1 LRFFSDLGLGRA
13 RRRVAA
19 VALAA
24 AALTAALLQSAAAQA
39 GAPYYGRAVAF
50 AQPNSVWHEHW
61 KVLARAVEAD
71 PDLDI
76 DYFIHGE
83 LGGEEQMM
91 HDLRRGRAHIGGM
104 ALQGLAST
112 VPELT
117 VAMAPYL
124 FDSVEEVDFVYD
136 EFLLDFF
143 NELFAEKGLRILQWT
158 EVGWTN
164 VFSNG
169 SAILTPDDAANLK
182 LRCSPNIAAQ
192 YFLDAIGADAIP
204 LASTDLVPSLQTGL
218 VKGGLSST
226 VFHYFVTRRYST
238 DLTLTRHSYDTG
250 AVVVNKAWFDAAPEA
265 QKRTIRDGWLPSDE
279 ARASVRDLVAFATAE
294 MRGEGIAVHDLSPEQ
309 RLAWKRLTAEP
320 VSRRIIERVGGR
332 AQETYDVIQAGK
344 RAFAERRA
352 EGS

>member
-1 LRFFSDLGLGRA
+1 MADA
-13 RRRVAA
+13 PPA
-19 VALAA
+19 VGQEAEE
-24 AALTAALLQSAAAQA
+24 
-39 GAPYYGRAVAF
+39 PYYGRAVAF
-50 AQPNSVWHEHW
+50 AQPNSVWHQHW
-61 KVLARAVEAD
+61 IAYQQAIDAD
-71 PDLDI
+71 PNLEM

-91 HDLRRGRAHIGGM
+91 HDLRRGRAHVGGM

-136 EFLLDFF
+136 EFLLEFF
-143 NELFAEKGLRILQWT
+143 NDLFAEKGLYITQWV

-164 VFSNG
+164 VFGNG
-169 SAILTPDDAANLK
+169 TKILTPEDAANLK

-204 LASTDLVPSLQTGL
+204 LSSTDLVPSLQTGL

-250 AVVVNKAWFDAAPEA
+250 AIVVNKEWLDAAPTD
-265 QKRTIRDGWLPSDE
+265 QRRTIVEGWMPSDE
-279 ARASVRDLVAFATAE
+279 ARASVRNLVQ
-294 MRGEGIAVHDLSPEQ
+294 GEADEVP
-309 RLAWKRLTAEP
+309 
-320 VSRRIIERVGGR
+320 
-332 AQETYDVIQAGK
+332 
-344 RAFAERRA
+344 
-352 EGS
+352 